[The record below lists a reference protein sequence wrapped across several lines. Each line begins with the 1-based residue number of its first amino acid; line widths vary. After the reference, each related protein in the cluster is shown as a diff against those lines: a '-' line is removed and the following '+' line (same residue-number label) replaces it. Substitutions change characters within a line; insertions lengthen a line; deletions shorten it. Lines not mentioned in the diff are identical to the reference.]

1 MQRRVFLKKA
11 TLAAAAGG
19 TVLST
24 GVFGQETPGVSPVET
39 PASPATADTP
49 AIAPTQT
56 PLVEPPSA
64 VLGAPVSST
73 ITWRLA
79 SSFPRESD
87 AIFAGAENLARYV
100 SEATDGKFVIQVSP
114 AGDIVPAM
122 QVLDA
127 VQSKTVECGHTASN
141 YYFDKDPA
149 LCFDGGVPFGL
160 NTRQMNAWMRQADGL
175 ALTRVLFN
183 KYNIINFPCGYTG
196 AQMGGWFRPEIK
208 SIEDLRGLKIRAG
221 GLSAQIWSRLGAVP
235 QDVAAA
241 DIFTALEQGA
251 LDAAKWI
258 GPYDDEKLALYKV
271 AKNYYF
277 PGWQSGTLQVSLYV
291 NQDAYDALPQAYK
304 SVLAQASAM
313 ASTEMIATYDAENPE
328 ALRRLVGQG
337 AQLKAFPKAVLQA
350 CYDASLAVYQ
360 DLSAKDAM
368 FKKVYDSMKAFQET
382 QIPWFRIAESSYD
395 SLIASVTQRKTPE

>member
-11 TLAAAAGG
+11 TLAAAAGSSA
-19 TVLST
+19 LSA
-24 GVFGQETPGVSPVET
+24 GVFGQETPSITPV
-39 PASPATADTP
+39 DT
-49 AIAPTQT
+49 Q
-56 PLVEPPSA
+56 VEPPPVDTA
-64 VLGAPVSST
+64 APVPTQAPVGEPAAVANIAPAAT

-87 AIFAGAENLARYV
+87 AIFAGAANLARYV
-100 SEATDGKFVIQVSP
+100 AEATDGKFVIQVSP

-122 QVLDA
+122 EVLDA
-127 VQSKTVECGHTASN
+127 VQNKTVECGHTASN
-141 YYFDKDPA
+141 YFFDKDPA
-149 LCFDGGVPFGL
+149 LSLDGGVPFGL
-160 NTRQMNAWMRQADGL
+160 NARQMNAWMRQGEGL
-175 ALTRVLFN
+175 ALTRVLFS
-183 KYNIINFPCGYTG
+183 KYQILNFPCGYTG

-208 SIEDLRGLKIRAG
+208 STDDIRGLKIRAA
-221 GLSAQIWSRLGAVP
+221 GLSALIWSRLGAVP

-241 DIFTALEQGA
+241 DIFAALEQGA

-291 NQDAYDALPQAYK
+291 NQDAFDALPRAYQA
-304 SVLAQASAM
+304 VLAQASAM
-313 ASTEMIATYDAENPE
+313 ASADMIATYDAENPD

-350 CYDASLAVYQ
+350 CHDASLAVYQ
-360 DLSAKDAM
+360 ELSAKDPM
-368 FKKVYDSMKAFQET
+368 FKKVYDSMKTFQET

-395 SLIASVTQRKTPE
+395 SLIASVTQRKLGE